1 MKVGLCFPIFLCMLW
16 VLSVTDGSS
25 IFYLSMLSAKGR
37 RRWVVKGPDYD
48 QFGRNQAVE
57 NTTKLLESSARSI
70 VVARLMNET
79 VVAVARDP
87 PASSSPNNNN
97 EYRQLVKLHPIIP
110 LVNHSLY
117 LVTTGLVADCHLLYS
132 HCQQVI
138 SNYTNIYGGPPSALQ
153 LSRSLSSYFHQR
165 GHSPLFCQVFLLSVP
180 SEESSTS
187 HAIYEITLNG
197 EVNEI
202 LAGMMGKNSE
212 NGRKALERS
221 FRGDFCRDQLKPL
234 LHQIFEQGREV
245 DESLVK
251 NTSSSFDIHYMSVG

>member
-1 MKVGLCFPIFLCMLW
+1 MKFGLCFPLFLCLLW
-16 VLSVTDGSS
+16 VLSVIDGSS

-37 RRWVVKGPDYD
+37 RRWIVKGPDYD

-79 VVAVARDP
+79 VVAVAHDP
-87 PASSSPNNNN
+87 PAISTPSNNNV
-97 EYRQLVKLHPIIP
+97 YRQLVKLNPIIP

-180 SEESSTS
+180 SEESSSSRT
-187 HAIYEITLNG
+187 IYEITLNG

-202 LAGMMGKNSE
+202 LAGMIGKDSE
-212 NGRKALERS
+212 NGRKVLERS
-221 FRGDFCRDQLKPL
+221 FGANPSREELNQLL
-234 LHQIFEQGREV
+234 SQIFEIQK
-245 DESLVK
+245 DESQTK
-251 NTSSSFDIHYMSVG
+251 ISFDIHYLSSNSRL